1 MRLLNSAENPNAL
14 AGIALLILLAV
25 FAGPTVFPEVIKN
38 TFSFINAT
46 EGPPC
51 YTLRD
56 GEGRTNHQS
65 LIGRAVSIENDSPIS
80 LSVRTGGT
88 NNNGELKITIVVSNN
103 TLGTVPILVTEGQLI
118 TDPNQPLN
126 GFGVVV
132 NSTAAVPNIGENINS
147 YPENRIRLMGPR
159 QICVHEV
166 DVPANQVSP
175 NIVEANS
182 TIKAFYRNTT
192 RGVAIPNDTRPTIY
206 SDQGLWTGV
215 VESPVVSASAT
226 VQ

>member
-1 MRLLNSAENPNAL
+1 MRFLNSAENPNTL

-25 FAGPTVFPEVIKN
+25 FAGPTVFPEVIKD

-51 YTLRD
+51 HTLRD
-56 GEGRTNHQS
+56 GKGRTNHQS
-65 LIGRAVSIENDSPIS
+65 LIGRTVSTGSDSPIS
-80 LSVRTGGT
+80 LSVRTGGV
-88 NNNGELKITIVVSNN
+88 NNNGEFKVTVVVSNN
-103 TLGTVPILVTEGQLI
+103 SLGTVPILVTEGQLI
-118 TDPNQPLN
+118 TNPTQPSS

-132 NSTAAVPNIGENINS
+132 NSTAPVPNIGENVGS
-147 YPENRIRLMGPR
+147 YPENRLRLLGPR

-166 DVPANQVSP
+166 NVPSGQVSP

-182 TIKAFYRNTT
+182 TIKAFYRNNTQ
-192 RGVAIPNDTRPTIY
+192 GVATSTDTRPAIY

-215 VESPVVSASAT
+215 VESPVISASAII
-226 VQ
+226 Q